1 MQCPNC
7 NAQIF
12 ENDRFCGECGTD
24 VSAVTMKQPTDE
36 TETGVNDK
44 AGQKTES
51 KPAAQQRSNN
61 AGTYFTTVLSFIK
74 DAFIKPGTMI
84 GSEKIY
90 APSVTAGTVGMATL
104 IVSLLS
110 FILTRS
116 FAGPFTEVPFSA
128 LISII
133 FGMAVIISIYY
144 GVAMLMNVL
153 LLKNAKSWQQILH
166 DFSVS
171 TTIVLGL
178 FIIAIAF
185 SAITLVEIGALFWVV
200 GVLLFITAPIYIFL
214 KYAQNDNVKFD
225 SYYSLIIYFVINAII
240 YYILVRIAIG
250 QSLYYLED
258 LFTF

>member
-24 VSAVTMKQPTDE
+24 VSAVT
-36 TETGVNDK
+36 G
-44 AGQKTES
+44 
-51 KPAAQQRSNN
+51 KPAASGTQQPQS
-61 AGTYFTTVLSFIK
+61 GVSSKQSSTYFTTVLTFFKNAILR
-74 DAFIKPGTMI
+74 PGTLI
-84 GSEKIY
+84 GADKIY
-90 APSVTAGTVGMATL
+90 APSVTTGTVGMATV
-104 IVSLLS
+104 IFSLLF
-110 FILTRS
+110 FIMGRS
-116 FAGPFTEVPFSA
+116 FAGPYAEVPFSV
-128 LISII
+128 LVRI
-133 FGMAVIISIYY
+133 FFFMAVIIAIYY
-144 GVAMLMNVL
+144 GVTMLMNVL

-178 FIIAIAF
+178 FIVAIAF

-200 GVLLFITAPIYIFL
+200 GLLLFITAPIYIFL

-240 YYILVRIAIG
+240 YYILLRITIA
-250 QSLYYLED
+250 QSLYFMED
-258 LFTF
+258 LFMF